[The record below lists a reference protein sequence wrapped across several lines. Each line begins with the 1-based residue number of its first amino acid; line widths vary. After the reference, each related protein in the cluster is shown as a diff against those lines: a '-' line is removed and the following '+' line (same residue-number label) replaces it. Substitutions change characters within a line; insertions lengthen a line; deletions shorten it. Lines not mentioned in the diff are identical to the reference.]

1 MNANSSNEIS
11 PEDKNYKINMNIL
24 SSLKPLQGKVVNLNS
39 EDILP
44 KKEDDNKSNFITIDN
59 FSTANSIPKITKE
72 ILFNNISPNYIPLK
86 NISKTT
92 SVFKPIPQYL
102 NFVNPTSNYY
112 NFNLNN
118 IISNLNLFLENKNIN
133 NPYLTI
139 NPFYSLNSFYPLNSQ
154 NLFLNNSKS
163 NFHRFLN
170 IFLYI
175 IWSRKE
181 FYIHSSHEM

>member
-44 KKEDDNKSNFITIDN
+44 KKEDDNQSNFITIDN

-92 SVFKPIPQYL
+92 SVFNPIPQYL
-102 NFVNPTSNYY
+102 NSLSRTINYY
-112 NFNLNN
+112 NFNFNN
-118 IISNLNLFLENKNIN
+118 
-133 NPYLTI
+133 
-139 NPFYSLNSFYPLNSQ
+139 PLNSQ
-154 NLFLNNSKS
+154 NLFLNKSKS

-170 IFLYI
+170 KKKITPIQI
-175 IWSRKE
+175 INNGESIDDNNIYQKKDNILLIKKQKKE
-181 FYIHSSHEM
+181 KKIIKL